1 MAGDK
6 NSFVM
11 YTEYLRHVQK
21 MDMEQRGKLF
31 TAILCYA
38 AGKEIPELDAAADMA
53 FSFIQ
58 DRMDRDNA
66 AYMEKCEKRREA
78 GKLGGRPKA
87 NGSSEKQVKA
97 KKANGF
103 SEKQNNPD
111 TDIDNEPDTDISSN
125 DNRVMAPAD
134 NPPCAG
140 KFLLNDATEYEV
152 SENDVV
158 TYQQLYPGIDVKQEL
173 RNIEAWCLSNPRNRK
188 TRNGAKRFLNAW
200 LSRAQNSARPERP
213 AASTQKPS
221 KFNNF
226 DQRNYDFD
234 ALEQQLAG
242 GIRDG
247 KKDI

>member
-1 MAGDK
+1 
-6 NSFVM
+6 M

-78 GKLGGRPKA
+78 GKLGGRPKTK
-87 NGSSEKQVKA
+87 GLPEKQVKA
-97 KKANGF
+97 KKANGL

-125 DNRVMAPAD
+125 DNRVMAPTD

-200 LSRAQNSARPERP
+200 LSRAQNSARPEQS
-213 AASTQKPS
+213 AASTQKS
-221 KFNNF
+221 NKFNNF

-234 ALEQQLAG
+234 ALEQQLTG

>member
-87 NGSSEKQVKA
+87 NGSSEKQ
-97 KKANGF
+97 
-103 SEKQNNPD
+103 NNPD

-125 DNRVMAPAD
+125 DNRVIAPAD
-134 NPPCAG
+134 SPPCAG

-213 AASTQKPS
+213 AGSTQKS
-221 KFNNF
+221 NKFNNF
-226 DQRNYDFD
+226 NQRSYDFD
-234 ALEQQLAG
+234 ALEQQLTG

>member
-38 AGKEIPELDAAADMA
+38 AGEEIPELDAAADMA

-87 NGSSEKQVKA
+87 D
-97 KKANGF
+97 GF

-125 DNRVMAPAD
+125 DNRVIAPAD
-134 NPPCAG
+134 SPPCAG

-213 AASTQKPS
+213 AGSTQKS
-221 KFNNF
+221 NKFNNF
-226 DQRNYDFD
+226 NQRSYDFD
-234 ALEQQLAG
+234 ALEQQLTG